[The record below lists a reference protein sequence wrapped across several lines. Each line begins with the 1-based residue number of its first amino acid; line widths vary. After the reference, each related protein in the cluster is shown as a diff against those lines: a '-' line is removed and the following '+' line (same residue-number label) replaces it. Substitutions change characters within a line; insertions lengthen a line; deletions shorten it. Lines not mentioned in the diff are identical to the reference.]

1 MVDAHYKW
9 TDIIPVSSGVTIEK
23 FRLVFVT
30 HGLPNKVVTDNE
42 SVCTSVISSRE
53 IESLSAQYH
62 PASNGLDKRAIETF
76 RTLFE

>member
-23 FRLVFVT
+23 LRLVFAT

-42 SVCTSVISSRE
+42 SVHISVILSRE
-53 IESLSAQYH
+53 IESLSIQYH
-62 PASNGLDKRAIETF
+62 PASNGLDIRAIETF